1 MSFECSR
8 ACVKQI
14 RFLYMEDPSHWKYM
28 PKDSVPEPLQA
39 PSSEPRAEEEPALQA
54 EESWAYDQSAWESP
68 ANPFSLNERP
78 KRRKR
83 GSRLRSKEDFSKRGF
98 WLVLS
103 AQVISLIFSPFYL
116 PLVAFVALFIFSYL
130 HMLPPITKLLLIVIV
145 YFFTVLLP
153 RWTIFL
159 YRKLNGWTRHQLSK
173 RERRYIPYVMSIISY
188 STLLYLLYSFHMP
201 RFTLGII
208 AGALIIQV
216 FCALVN
222 SLIKVSTH
230 AAASGGVIGALMAFS
245 IIFNFN
251 PISWLCLTIL
261 LSGLVCTARLI
272 LREHTLSELGWGVVI
287 GIFSGLGSILLI

>member
-1 MSFECSR
+1 MSLECSK
-8 ACVKQI
+8 AFPEQI
-14 RFLYMEDPSHWKYM
+14 LFLYMEDPSHWKYM
-28 PKDSVPEPLQA
+28 PKGSVPEPSQDTTPAPKAEDENALQ
-39 PSSEPRAEEEPALQA
+39 SEEP
-54 EESWAYDQSAWESP
+54 WTYDESAWESA

-78 KRRKR
+78 ARVKQKGRPHT
-83 GSRLRSKEDFSKRGF
+83 KEDFSKRGF
-98 WLVLS
+98 WLVLT

-116 PLVAFVALFIFSYL
+116 PLMAFVALFIFSYL
-130 HMLPPITKLLLIVIV
+130 NMLPLITKLVLILIV

-153 RWTIFL
+153 RLTIFL

-173 RERRYIPYVMSIISY
+173 RERRYIPYVLSIISY

-208 AGALIIQV
+208 AGALVIQV

-222 SLIKVSTH
+222 SIIKVSTH

-245 IIFNFN
+245 IIFNFD
-251 PISWLCLTIL
+251 PTSWLCLTIL

-272 LREHTLSELGWGVVI
+272 LRQHTLSELGWGVLI